1 MVGPPKTLYD
11 LRKVEAAVRI
21 TCRSCQKVTT
31 LDREELIQLRAAH
44 RSSLDWR
51 LTQVDLQGWCCV
63 GGSAR
68 VDAVPFAEGNPEM
81 RARRAAT
88 RRMNIALQVLA
99 EGAKRDSAM
108 PTLAIQLALRVLHP
122 YVADQALLVTYWEQV
137 SAEKD
142 QPWGGGDQALRWIV
156 TRLVERRWSVWAE
169 FR

>member
-1 MVGPPKTLYD
+1 
-11 LRKVEAAVRI
+11 
-21 TCRSCQKVTT
+21 
-31 LDREELIQLRAAH
+31 
-44 RSSLDWR
+44 
-51 LTQVDLQGWCCV
+51 
-63 GGSAR
+63 
-68 VDAVPFAEGNPEM
+68 
-81 RARRAAT
+81 
-88 RRMNIALQVLA
+88 
-99 EGAKRDSAM
+99 M